1 MTTWKEF
8 TEGASRIAAVFTRRH
23 RATGNLCML
32 AAETGFDQ
40 RGREFDHFYAADL
53 SGGSAVE
60 VGSGHLDVTVWKPG
74 EAEWLVRKH

>member
-1 MTTWKEF
+1 
-8 TEGASRIAAVFTRRH
+8 
-23 RATGNLCML
+23 ML

-60 VGSGHLDVTVWKPG
+60 VGGGHLDVTVWKPG
-74 EAEWLVRKH
+74 EAERLVRKH